1 MATELIDRAKTLL
14 ASLEYINVATASP
27 DGQPWNTP
35 VYARYDERL
44 HFYWCSWKDAEHSI
58 NLRGNPQVFFTLYDS
73 TRKRGDNNM
82 RCLYVQG
89 HAYEIEEA
97 TEIANGLRL
106 LYPHDESEQDVAKVQ
121 GDSVRRLYK
130 IIPEMFWLNDKS
142 ERQVTRETIKM
153 RVEVPFD
160 QLLHAI

>member
-14 ASLEYINVATASP
+14 ASLEYINLATASL

-58 NLRGNPQVFFTLYDS
+58 NLRENSQVFFTLYDS

-97 TEIANGLRL
+97 TEITNGLRL

-121 GDSVRRLYK
+121 DDSVRRLYK
-130 IIPEMFWLNDKS
+130 TIPEVFWLNDKS
-142 ERQVTRETIKM
+142 ERQVTRETVQM

-160 QLLHAI
+160 QLLNAI